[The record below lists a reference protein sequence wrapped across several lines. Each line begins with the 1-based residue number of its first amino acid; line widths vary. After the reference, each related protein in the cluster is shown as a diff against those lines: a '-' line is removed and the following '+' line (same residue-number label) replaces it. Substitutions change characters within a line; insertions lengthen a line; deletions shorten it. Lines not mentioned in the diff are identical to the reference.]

1 MRGKTFEA
9 GLHDKVPVEPK
20 GDRAPPGDP
29 AEHLTR
35 DLARVRAKFGLDPV
49 LAGRSLA
56 TAWRS
61 ETALEEDEAEF
72 VDTVAD
78 CLGAGLSLDD
88 ALNCWDTGDLVYTAA
103 DESSGSD
110 GDLDRQDDPN
120 DPDGTDETRTI
131 VVAPARRSSAAHR
144 VLVR

>member
-9 GLHDKVPVEPK
+9 RLDDKVPVGPK
-20 GDRAPPGDP
+20 VEQKGDGDRAPPGDP

-35 DLARVRAKFGLDPV
+35 DLARVRAKFGVDPA

-88 ALNCWDTGDLVYTAA
+88 ALNCWDTGDLIYTAA
-103 DESSGSD
+103 DESSGFD
-110 GDLDRQDDPN
+110 GDLDRE
-120 DPDGTDETRTI
+120 DEAGETGPI
-131 VVAPARRSSAAHR
+131 AVAPARHSSAAHR
-144 VLVR
+144 FLVR